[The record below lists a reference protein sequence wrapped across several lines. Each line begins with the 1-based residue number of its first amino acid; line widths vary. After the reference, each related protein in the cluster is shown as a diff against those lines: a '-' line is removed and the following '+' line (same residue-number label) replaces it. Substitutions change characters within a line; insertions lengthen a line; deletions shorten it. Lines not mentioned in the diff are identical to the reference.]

1 MLRSPRPASMIAKAK
16 RAWRQSLQVRVVTI
30 TLATS
35 GLLVATF
42 GILVGNMITNGLVD
56 NKTRRAQELVTRG
69 TEDASDQ
76 LKGLIPNA
84 SDPLAITYVKPVVVN
99 LADQD
104 QGSGVT
110 VAIIPGDA
118 STAGLVGL
126 SHPLENA
133 HAQVPDEIK
142 TAVREQGFVHQR
154 LDLNLDGGGN
164 RLYLVFGRELKQ
176 SWGIVQLYYFF
187 PLDEEISAAALVT
200 NTITITGIALV
211 VMLALV
217 VSLVTR
223 MVVNP
228 VRVAAR
234 TAQRLSNGLLDQ
246 RMEVKGEDD
255 LAALAASFNHMAE
268 NLQRHILRLEEM
280 SRLQR
285 RFTSDVSHELRTPL
299 TTVRM
304 AADLLFAQRDEF
316 DAPTARSAELL
327 QAELDRF
334 ESLLSELLE
343 ISRFDAGFA
352 ALDAE
357 PVNLGPLVRRAVDRL
372 AAVADRAGVRV
383 DVDVPTEPIVAEVDM
398 RRVERIL
405 RNLIGNAIE
414 HGEGKPVKVRLAA
427 SDDAVAIT
435 VRDRGVGL
443 KPGEEKM
450 VFNRFWRADPS
461 RARQTGGTGL
471 GLSIGVEDAR
481 LHGGWLEAWGS
492 PGQGAQFRLTLPVK
506 AGDRLVSSPLRLV
519 PNDFKPPSDAGP
531 GRPEPVPAV
540 PQQAHRL
547 ALLPALRAR
556 PALTAGP
563 GGPAGPAVVAGGER
577 ADGPELEGSQGL
589 AAAPEPAAVGDGGGH
604 DGPAR

>member
-1 MLRSPRPASMIAKAK
+1 MLRSPRPASLIANAQ
-16 RAWRQSLQVRVVTI
+16 RAWRQSLQLRVVTI

-42 GILVGNMITNGLVD
+42 GLLVGNMITNGLVD
-56 NKTRRAQELVTRG
+56 KKTERAQELVTRG

-142 TAVREQGFVHQR
+142 TAVREQGYVHQR
-154 LDLNLDGGGN
+154 LDLSLDGGDS

-211 VMLALV
+211 IMLALV

-334 ESLLSELLE
+334 E
-343 ISRFDAGFA
+343 IA
-352 ALDAE
+352 
-357 PVNLGPLVRRAVDRL
+357 
-372 AAVADRAGVRV
+372 
-383 DVDVPTEPIVAEVDM
+383 
-398 RRVERIL
+398 
-405 RNLIGNAIE
+405 
-414 HGEGKPVKVRLAA
+414 
-427 SDDAVAIT
+427 
-435 VRDRGVGL
+435 
-443 KPGEEKM
+443 
-450 VFNRFWRADPS
+450 
-461 RARQTGGTGL
+461 
-471 GLSIGVEDAR
+471 
-481 LHGGWLEAWGS
+481 
-492 PGQGAQFRLTLPVK
+492 
-506 AGDRLVSSPLRLV
+506 
-519 PNDFKPPSDAGP
+519 
-531 GRPEPVPAV
+531 
-540 PQQAHRL
+540 
-547 ALLPALRAR
+547 ALRAPGDQPVRRRVRGTGRGAGQPRPPCPTRRSTGLPRWPTGPASEWMSTCLPIPSSPRSTCAAWSGSCATSSATPSSTARVSPSRYAWR
-556 PALTAGP
+556 PATAPSPSRCATTVSG
-563 GGPAGPAVVAGGER
+563 
-577 ADGPELEGSQGL
+577 
-589 AAAPEPAAVGDGGGH
+589 
-604 DGPAR
+604 